1 MPHWKKRCEVSV
13 SYYNWRPNIQILL
26 LQSVRE
32 KTTNLVFCFDCCMN
46 ERNPPPTNEHFGN
59 TANTKTDHSQ
69 NSISMYFLI
78 DSHSASYMPSDLC
91 TTHTIGQ
98 ISLVPLLASF
108 INCGNCEEDVRF
120 HLSAKEI
127 NIECLVS
134 DLKGFVAKWSCNF
147 RTEFEGQMFFSLLL
161 ALWMTYGVAGK

>member
-1 MPHWKKRCEVSV
+1 MKFQCHITTDVQIYKFFFYNPYRKKQ
-13 SYYNWRPNIQILL
+13 QILFFVL
-26 LQSVRE
+26 IVVRLE
-32 KTTNLVFCFDCCMN
+32 TIIN